1 MVSARPPPEQFR
13 GRVPSF
19 SSQLCVLAVSHLC
32 ALGQSD
38 ICCPSCLSVKAGDG
52 SFCQV
57 NSAKLSQH
65 PRAAGSA
72 GHSGE
77 RQRLLPASP
86 GLHAASLPRAAASSH
101 RSQPQAC
108 ALSRPTW
115 CTALFPLLRDVS
127 CFYSA
132 SAEDTGVCSPYF
144 CALEMVPREAEKP
157 EYFSNVTHV
166 DVQDEGPSRRWA
178 GALQPLLFS
187 AGARFS
193 AGCGPGADSEV
204 GLLSTLRPGNEK
216 R

>member
-1 MVSARPPPEQFR
+1 MGRQEEASGTPVSEPQQGLASHPARAPLPRRLP
-13 GRVPSF
+13 
-19 SSQLCVLAVSHLC
+19 
-32 ALGQSD
+32 
-38 ICCPSCLSVKAGDG
+38 
-52 SFCQV
+52 
-57 NSAKLSQH
+57 AKLSQH

-166 DVQDEGPSRRWA
+166 DVQDEGLEGTQRHKYA
-178 GALQPLLFS
+178 GS
-187 AGARFS
+187 DSSDR
-193 AGCGPGADSEV
+193 GCQ
-204 GLLSTLRPGNEK
+204 LSLETDRLPH
-216 R
+216 